1 MVLPSTMENEITT
14 YDIASGDLL
23 LWTSYPENNI
33 SNFLI
38 KSIAKLTNS
47 PFGHVGIAWKSHD
60 TLDDELFVV
69 EASIPRITITR
80 ATEDSGMYCIPM
92 HASWLPKNKRFLTDL
107 VGKPYSIVD
116 AIRGYLGMVAK
127 KDDRYQCVELARDF
141 YEVSGIKIPCKLT
154 PGGIYDTLINQMG
167 KELYRVI

>member
-1 MVLPSTMENEITT
+1 MALRDAMDNEITT

-23 LWTSYPENNI
+23 LWTAYPENNL

-38 KSIAKLTNS
+38 KAIAKMTDS

-80 ATEDSGMYCIPM
+80 ATNDTGMYCIPM
-92 HASWLPKNKRFLTDL
+92 HISWLPKNKRFLMDRI
-107 VGKPYSIVD
+107 GNPYSIAD
-116 AIRGYLGMVAK
+116 AIRGYFGQVSK

-141 YEVSGIKIPCKLT
+141 YEASGIKIPCKLT
-154 PGGIYDTLINQMG
+154 PGGIYDTLINYMG